1 MDKPGEVEEELVQSV
16 LKEESFQKMQNSFQE
31 YCDLLRNENGTM
43 SQFWMSYIDLVSTL
57 LNLLRASREGNWI
70 LHLKSI
76 REMLPWCFAYN
87 RTNYSRYL
95 PWYYREM
102 QCLKVTHPEIH
113 EYLQSGGFSCQIGS
127 KNTFGRIPMDQ
138 TIEETINK
146 DTQTAGGTK
155 GFSTNKSAVSKYY
168 ITANDR
174 ANFIRQLRSML
185 DMKNQGF
192 QHPDMTTARKQKDEE
207 DVQSLANMLRET
219 WKNPFVGNNDG
230 LSSIST
236 GAVPSPDAIRDMC
249 HAREKGEDAYNDF
262 VNERLGE
269 DRTIDFF
276 ATLPKMKLQS
286 FSKKSIKTK
295 TSSEK
300 EIELKADKNLFSMMT
315 LVAQSRELDMKEVF
329 SYPLGPVPWSL
340 STSEGSMRKTNKAA
354 LSQALEKLAPAEDS
368 LIANIVTIID
378 GMSIVQKIKGAHKT
392 FGELAGTIFRKV
404 LAESGSS
411 KRLDVIFDVY
421 RKLSIKNIER
431 VEKRG
436 SLSAPKYKDILP
448 NHRIQQ
454 WELFLKG
461 SENKSSLIRF
471 LALQWKQREYRD
483 QLYEKEMFVAYDE
496 ECWRLTRNGI
506 DKINELST
514 NQEEADTRMFLHVK
528 SANEAGFSGA
538 LIVSE
543 DTDVFVLAVYV
554 ASELENITIYQ
565 KRGTAARVRYV
576 NISAITNS
584 LGSMVSKCLPG
595 LHAYTGCDTVSAFAS
610 KGKLKAFKL
619 VQEEDLFQEMFT
631 ELGNS
636 IVVRIFKLH
645 IVCLVLRQFSTYIVF
660 SSERNGTNNKI

>member
-1 MDKPGEVEEELVQSV
+1 
-16 LKEESFQKMQNSFQE
+16 
-31 YCDLLRNENGTM
+31 
-43 SQFWMSYIDLVSTL
+43 
-57 LNLLRASREGNWI
+57 
-70 LHLKSI
+70 
-76 REMLPWCFAYN
+76 
-87 RTNYSRYL
+87 
-95 PWYYREM
+95 
-102 QCLKVTHPEIH
+102 
-113 EYLQSGGFSCQIGS
+113 
-127 KNTFGRIPMDQ
+127 
-138 TIEETINK
+138 
-146 DTQTAGGTK
+146 
-155 GFSTNKSAVSKYY
+155 
-168 ITANDR
+168 
-174 ANFIRQLRSML
+174 
-185 DMKNQGF
+185 
-192 QHPDMTTARKQKDEE
+192 
-207 DVQSLANMLRET
+207 
-219 WKNPFVGNNDG
+219 
-230 LSSIST
+230 
-236 GAVPSPDAIRDMC
+236 
-249 HAREKGEDAYNDF
+249 
-262 VNERLGE
+262 
-269 DRTIDFF
+269 
-276 ATLPKMKLQS
+276 
-286 FSKKSIKTK
+286 
-295 TSSEK
+295 
-300 EIELKADKNLFSMMT
+300 
-315 LVAQSRELDMKEVF
+315 
-329 SYPLGPVPWSL
+329 
-340 STSEGSMRKTNKAA
+340 
-354 LSQALEKLAPAEDS
+354 
-368 LIANIVTIID
+368 
-378 GMSIVQKIKGAHKT
+378 MSIVQKLKGAHKT

-565 KRGTAARVRYV
+565 KRGTVARVRYV

-636 IVVRIFKLH
+636 IVVRILKLH
-645 IVCLVLRQFSTYIVF
+645 IVCLVTENTISACLICWVFFSLYFGKCKDSLVLFIMILLLHHLYDYRPEIF
-660 SSERNGTNNKI
+660 LNLTNKSLFCCCTFLSFL